1 MEPFGILNVNKP
13 TGITSRAVVDHV
25 ERLVRPA
32 KAGHAGTLDPLAS
45 GVLVVCVGQ
54 ATRLIQYVQRMPK
67 TYQATFLLG
76 KRSETDDIE
85 APLEDVPNAIAP
97 TPAELGASLFRFVGE
112 IAQRPPTHSAV
123 KIAGRRAYDLARR
136 GITVEL
142 QPRTVTIHQLT
153 VRRYDYPDLSL
164 DIECGSGT
172 YVRALGRDLGQA
184 LGTGAVMTALERT
197 AIGDFRIEEAVALTE
212 LTAQSL
218 PPHLKPAMTALADIP
233 QVTLTEAQLIEVR
246 NGRPILK
253 TWLAPE
259 HQFDSAEVVA
269 IDAEGNLAAILF
281 EKNLGEIWPRMNFK

>member
-1 MEPFGILNVNKP
+1 MEPFGIFNVNKP

-25 ERLVRPA
+25 ERLLRPA

-67 TYQATFLLG
+67 KYHATFLLG

-97 TPAELGASLFRFVGE
+97 TLAELDAALLPFVGE

-136 GITVEL
+136 GINVEL
-142 QPRTVTIHQLT
+142 QPRPVTIHRLILE
-153 VRRYDYPDLSL
+153 RYVYPELSL
-164 DIECGSGT
+164 EVECGSGT
-172 YVRALGRDLGQA
+172 YVRALGRDLGKA

-197 AIGDFRIEEAVALTE
+197 AIGDFGIEEAVALTE

-218 PPHLKPAMTALADIP
+218 PQHLKPAMTALVDIP
-233 QVTLTEAQLIEVR
+233 QVKLTEAQLIEVR

-253 TWLAPE
+253 TWLSSE
-259 HQFDSAEVVA
+259 HQVDSAEVAAVD
-269 IDAEGNLAAILF
+269 DAGSLSAILF
-281 EKNLGEIWPRMNFK
+281 EKNLGELWPRMNFK